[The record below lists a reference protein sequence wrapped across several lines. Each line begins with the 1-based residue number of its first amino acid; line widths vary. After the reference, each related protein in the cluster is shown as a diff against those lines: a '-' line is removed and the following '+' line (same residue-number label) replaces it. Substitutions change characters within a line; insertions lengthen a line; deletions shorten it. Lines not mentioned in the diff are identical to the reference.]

1 MLESHKDFDGFMTYR
16 GTKRCAGE
24 SLASFR
30 FFTCLFK
37 ILTASFA
44 VPFILSSIPCNI
56 SKLFIVSP
64 VQ

>member
-1 MLESHKDFDGFMTYR
+1 MAYR

-37 ILTASFA
+37 ILTAYFA

-64 VQ
+64 VE